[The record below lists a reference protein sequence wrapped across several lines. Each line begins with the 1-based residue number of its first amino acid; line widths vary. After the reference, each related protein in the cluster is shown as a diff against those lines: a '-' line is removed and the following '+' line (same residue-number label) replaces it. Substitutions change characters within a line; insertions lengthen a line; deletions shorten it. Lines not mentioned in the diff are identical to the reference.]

1 MTTTALALPDNQTG
15 EALALVAPAAELV
28 SQIANTSFVPPAY
41 RGKPGELL
49 AAILTGHE
57 LGLGPMTAIA
67 KVHNIEG
74 RASLSAEV
82 MRALVQSKGHHIAVA
97 ETTPTKATVVGW
109 RAGEEKPTDGSNR
122 FTWTLDM
129 AERAGLKGKQNWRKY
144 PQAMLMARATGEMC
158 RALFADC
165 LAGISYT
172 DEELADGFDAE
183 LNEDIGVDGDA
194 PAAVPSSTTR
204 KLPAKRAAKK
214 PAPRAA
220 AAAPPSDPMEDLDDI
235 EAIAAGGPVV
245 EDATA
250 DDVEVIDTPGPRT
263 VEEQLDDRGP
273 SLPPDR
279 ALAAR
284 YRDRGLPEEH
294 RHGFY
299 LAVTGGAH
307 RSGKTMG
314 PAEIAA
320 VFEVLNGDAP
330 VEVKVLG
337 PTEWEVLI
345 GGESEFWFA
354 DDAPADQGTLEV
366 EDAVVVPLADDHQG
380 WDQARWKAEAKAQ
393 GLAAVDVLRHL
404 SKFRASDPTIPE
416 QDTSSFVKLAGSTSE
431 DLKDEARRF
440 IESGGATK

>member
-97 ETTPTKATVVGW
+97 ESTPTKATVVGW

-172 DEELADGFDAE
+172 DEELEDGFDVE
-183 LNEDIGVDGDA
+183 QNEALAVDADA

-204 KLPAKRAAKK
+204 KLGKRAAKK
-214 PAPRAA
+214 
-220 AAAPPSDPMEDLDDI
+220 AAPKPTPPPAAEDPMADLDDI
-235 EAIAAGGPVV
+235 DAIADGAPVV

-250 DDVEVIDTPGPRT
+250 DEVEVLDAPGPRT
-263 VEEQLDDRGP
+263 TEEVLDERGP

-284 YRDRGLPEEH
+284 YRERGLPEEH
-294 RHGFY
+294 RPGFY

-314 PAEIAA
+314 AAEVAA
-320 VFEVLNGDAP
+320 VFDVLNADQ
-330 VEVKVLG
+330 VEVRALG
-337 PTEWEVLI
+337 PSEWEVVVD
-345 GGESEFWFA
+345 GEPEFWFA
-354 DDAPADQGTLEV
+354 EDEAPADGGG
-366 EDAVVVPLADDHQG
+366 AVVVPLADDHQS
-380 WDQARWKAEAKAQ
+380 WDQARWKAEAKAHD
-393 GLAAVDVLRHL
+393 LSAVDVLRHL

-416 QDTSSFVKLAGSTSE
+416 SDTSSLVKLAGSTSS

-440 IESGGATK
+440 IESGGGRS